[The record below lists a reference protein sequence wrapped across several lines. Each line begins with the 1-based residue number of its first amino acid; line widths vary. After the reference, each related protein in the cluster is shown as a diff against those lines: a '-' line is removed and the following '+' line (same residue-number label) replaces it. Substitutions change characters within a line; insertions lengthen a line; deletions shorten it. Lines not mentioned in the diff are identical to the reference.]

1 MKAGTWGRISSE
13 ILEVV
18 QTRDHELQV
27 SKREQ

>member
-18 QTRDHELQV
+18 QTQDHELQV